1 MGVAA
6 GVDTADVALV
16 AEEEAVM
23 AAETVM
29 VETAVVI
36 VLEEVEEEEEDLVE
50 AVVAAVEVVVA
61 TIAIKRDTLPVN
73 AQRLANNKFRTH
85 FMLFIY
91 CLLMKWQI
99 PKFPKSGIKIR
110 YE

>member
-1 MGVAA
+1 MGAA
-6 GVDTADVALV
+6 EVDTADVALV
-16 AEEEAVM
+16 AEVVTVM

-73 AQRLANNKFRTH
+73 AQRLANNKFRTR